1 MKNSGNKQPILAICY
16 DFDYTLSPQ
25 NMQDGYISSLGA
37 DVALS
42 LIHISEP
49 TRRS

>member
-1 MKNSGNKQPILAICY
+1 MKNSGNKQPILAVCY

-37 DVALS
+37 DVADFWKKS
-42 LIHISEP
+42 NDFA
-49 TRRS
+49 